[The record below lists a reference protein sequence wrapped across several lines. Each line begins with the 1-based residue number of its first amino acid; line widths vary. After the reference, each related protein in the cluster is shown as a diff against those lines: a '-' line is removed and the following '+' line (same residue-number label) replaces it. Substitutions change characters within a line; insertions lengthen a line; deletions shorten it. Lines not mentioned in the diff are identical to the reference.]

1 MMMTRHLPVAVEQMI
16 ESALDKGNPLHIRE
30 NYVQTLTM
38 IRDRCDVVI
47 NDFNRK
53 KIAELAKKNTR

>member
-1 MMMTRHLPVAVEQMI
+1 MSRPLPVAVEQMI
-16 ESALDKGNPLHIRE
+16 ESAQDKSNPLHIRE

-47 NDFNRK
+47 SDFNRK
-53 KIAELAKKNTR
+53 KIAELTKKNSR

>member
-1 MMMTRHLPVAVEQMI
+1 MTSRHLPVAVEQLI
-16 ESALDKGNPLHIRE
+16 ESAVDKSNPLHIRE
-30 NYVQTLTM
+30 NYIQTLTF

-53 KIAELAKKNTR
+53 KTSEIKKLFK

>member
-1 MMMTRHLPVAVEQMI
+1 MSRHLPIAVEQLI
-16 ESALDKGNPLHIRE
+16 ESAIDKSNPLHIRE
-30 NYVQTLTM
+30 NYIQTLTL

-53 KIAELAKKNTR
+53 KTSEIKKIFK

>member
-1 MMMTRHLPVAVEQMI
+1 MSRHLPVAVEQLI
-16 ESALDKGNPLHIRE
+16 DSATDKTNPLHIRE
-30 NYVQTLTM
+30 NYVQTLTT

-53 KIAELAKKNTR
+53 KLVELTKKKSK